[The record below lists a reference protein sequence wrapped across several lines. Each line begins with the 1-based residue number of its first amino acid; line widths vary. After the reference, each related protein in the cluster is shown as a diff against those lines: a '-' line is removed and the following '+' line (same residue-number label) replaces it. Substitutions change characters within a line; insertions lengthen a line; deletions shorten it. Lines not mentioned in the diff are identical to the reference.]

1 MKKVTEADSAANEVG
16 DTSHV
21 YVFTKPEI
29 PLALDIAAAT
39 GRPLLVGGPT
49 GSGKSSLARVAA
61 EQRGWRFY
69 EKTIMSL
76 TQARDLLWEVDHL
89 RRLNDANRQVL
100 DPDYTKYIKPGVL
113 WWAMNHGS
121 AVKQAAAYGP
131 GCNDPN
137 KGAKH
142 ARAVV
147 LIDEIDKADPDVP
160 NNLLVPLGSFH
171 FQIDETGATIALD
184 RKNPPLTIITT
195 NGERELPAAFLRRCI
210 ELRIDAP
217 AREPLLDIA
226 MAHFPGEKRARLDA
240 VLKIIEEA
248 RPKDWTGPELPSPAE
263 FIDNIRAVQ
272 RLGKHDPGSIA
283 KLIVWK
289 QSQAAKVV

>member
-1 MKKVTEADSAANEVG
+1 VSKVLEHELEKNAVG
-16 DTSHV
+16 DTSQV

-29 PLALDIAAAT
+29 PLALEVAAAT

-49 GSGKSSLARVAA
+49 GSGKSSLGRTAAR
-61 EQRGWRFY
+61 ERGWRFY
-69 EKTIMSL
+69 ERTITSM

-89 RRLNDANRQVL
+89 RRLNDANKKTL
-100 DPDYTKYIKPGVL
+100 DPDYTAYIKPGVL
-113 WWAMNHGS
+113 WWAMNHTT
-121 AVKQAAAYGP
+121 AQKQAKTFGAA
-131 GCNDPN
+131 CEDPN
-137 KGAKH
+137 QGAKH

-147 LIDEIDKADPDVP
+147 LLDEIDKADPDVS

-171 FQIDETGATIALD
+171 FQIEETGATVTLD
-184 RKNPPLTIITT
+184 RRNPPLIIITT

-217 AREPLLDIA
+217 TREPLLDIA
-226 MAHFPGEKRARLDA
+226 MAHFPDSKRTDLDA
-240 VLKIIEEA
+240 LLKIIEEA
-248 RPKDWTGPELPSPAE
+248 RPNDWTGAELPSPAE
-263 FIDNIRAVQ
+263 FIDFIRATQ
-272 RLGKHDPGSIA
+272 RLENQDSASIA